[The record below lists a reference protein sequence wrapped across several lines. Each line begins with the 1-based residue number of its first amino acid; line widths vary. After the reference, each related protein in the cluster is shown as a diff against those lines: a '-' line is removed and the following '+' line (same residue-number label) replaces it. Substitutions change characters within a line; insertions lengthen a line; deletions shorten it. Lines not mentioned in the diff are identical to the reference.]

1 MQSLRYALQPAVKDI
16 SVDWDLPDGV
26 SVTTLSPPLKV
37 LFHGQRA
44 LLYAQ
49 LKGEV
54 RGHLNI
60 TSPPVLCG
68 YFEPE
73 KVMDK

>member
-26 SVTTLSPPLKV
+26 SVTTLSPPLNV
-37 LFHGQRA
+37 LFHAKRA

-49 LKGEV
+49 LEGEV
-54 RGHLNI
+54 RGLPQAYLS
-60 TSPPVLCG
+60 TGLLW
-68 YFEPE
+68 
-73 KVMDK
+73 